1 MSVSEHK
8 KGAVL
13 FVILFF
19 ITVFSFAQT
28 NFFPEVLDEIARS
41 EARYKKQLSE
51 VGGITLAPSDN
62 YDLKYAQLYIS
73 PSVMNDTPYV
83 SGSVKYIF
91 ERLEGLGAIAF
102 DLSESIRVSNVSQ
115 GTNSLDFF
123 QSGNVLTIELPPSSG
138 TADSVIIE
146 FGGVPKGSGF
156 GSFGVQ
162 KEGADS
168 SYTIWTLSEPY
179 GARDWFPCKMTLT
192 DKLDSVEVTVT
203 HQKDGYMGV
212 SNGLLK
218 EVRCN
223 DEDKYC
229 SFRWK
234 HTYPIA
240 TYLIAVAVAK
250 YDTFSTTAFTSHG
263 NLPIQCFAYRDK
275 KEEWKNDV
283 QHVVNCMQLFDTLL
297 GEYPFIREQYAQTQ
311 FGWGGGMEHQTN
323 SFMANLGFELVAHEL
338 AHQWFGNKITCAS
351 WQDIWLN
358 EGFAT
363 YCSGLAYEHIQPQ
376 WWRAFRETNHRR
388 ATDIADGSVFVDD
401 TTDVSRIFSSR
412 LSYSKGAYVL
422 HGLRWLLGDSLFFA
436 TLHSYLN
443 DENLAYGFAKTS
455 DFQRHCELVS
465 GMDLTCF
472 FNQWIYGKGFAQYKL
487 LWSQRATDVSFQL
500 FQTPSDNSVS
510 FFQMPVPVYV
520 KEENGNDTTFVLD
533 HVFSGQKFSFQYA
546 GKIDSVLIDRD
557 LWLIS
562 KNNEVWQLTDIENT
576 SELHIFPNPAKSRLS
591 VLFNS
596 AKINQPMISIFDKN
610 GRLVLQQ
617 AHVTGQVFF
626 NVNIEFLAPG
636 TYICKLT
643 DGNEF
648 LNAKKF
654 MKQ

>member
-1 MSVSEHK
+1 MFVSEYK
-8 KGAVL
+8 KGATL
-13 FVILFF
+13 FVTLFF

-28 NFFPEVLDEIARS
+28 DLFSEVLDEIAKS

-51 VGGITLAPSDN
+51 AGSITLAPSDN

-73 PSVMNDTPYV
+73 PSVINDTPYV
-83 SGSVKYIF
+83 SGSVKYFF
-91 ERLEGLGAIAF
+91 ERLENFGTIAF
-102 DLSESIRVSNVSQ
+102 DLSENIRVSKVYQ
-115 GTNSLDFF
+115 GANSLDFF
-123 QSGNVLTIELPPSSG
+123 QSENVLTIEFPPATG
-138 TADSVIIE
+138 TADFVIIE
-146 FGGVPKGSGF
+146 FGGIPKGSGF

-203 HQKDGYMGV
+203 HRKDGYMGV

-223 DEDKYC
+223 DEDTYC

-234 HTYPIA
+234 HSYPIA

-250 YDTFSTTAFTSHG
+250 YDTFSTTALTTHG

-275 KEEWKNDV
+275 KEEWENDV

-297 GEYPFIREQYAQTQ
+297 GEYPFMHEQYAQTQ

-376 WWRAFRETNHRR
+376 WWRAFREVNHRR
-388 ATDIADGSVFVDD
+388 ATDIADGSVFAED
-401 TTDVSRIFSSR
+401 TTDVSRIFNSR

-443 DENLAYGFAKTS
+443 DENLAYGFAQTS

-465 GMDLTCF
+465 GKDLAYF
-472 FNQWIYGKGFAQYKL
+472 FKQWIYGKGFAQYKL
-487 LWSQRATDVSFQL
+487 AWSQSASDIVFQL
-500 FQTPSDNSVS
+500 FQTPSDASVS
-510 FFQMPVPVYV
+510 FFKMPVPVYV
-520 KEENGNDTTFVLD
+520 KGKKGSDTTFVLD
-533 HVFSGQKFSFQYA
+533 HTFSGQKFEVQFA
-546 GKIDSVLIDRD
+546 DEIDSIFIDPE

-562 KNNEVWQLTDIENT
+562 KNNEVWQLTDLNDA
-576 SELHIFPNPAKSRLS
+576 SELNIYPNPADSRLS

-596 AKINQPMISIFDKN
+596 AKINKPIIFIFDIN
-610 GRLVLQQ
+610 GKQILKQELATEQ
-617 AHVTGQVFF
+617 FYSEI
-626 NVNIEFLAPG
+626 NIETLAQG
-636 TYICKLT
+636 TYICKLA
-643 DGNEF
+643 DSNGF

-654 MKQ
+654 VKR